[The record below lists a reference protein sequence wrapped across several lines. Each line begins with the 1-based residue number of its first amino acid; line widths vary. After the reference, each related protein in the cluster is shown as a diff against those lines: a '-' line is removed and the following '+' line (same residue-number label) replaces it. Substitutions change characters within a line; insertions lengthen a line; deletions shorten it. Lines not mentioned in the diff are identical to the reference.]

1 MVLLNQIYFN
11 IIMDLDT
18 SWILEEE
25 LKYYSLLDKE
35 PMQNINCY
43 FIYIGSDNN
52 IQKVNKSS
60 EKIVYLCES
69 NNSKKG
75 ILNNRILQIIQNK
88 KFLDNGNRYKLINL
102 MKFFIDI
109 DPKQLIEFSSISF
122 DLSSINFQF
131 FKEVNIFGNIN
142 IDPSIF
148 IFHSINSLYFFFKE
162 DEMLVKPI
170 RSILKNKNEN
180 SRTTKKVKI
189 YEQN

>member
-1 MVLLNQIYFN
+1 
-11 IIMDLDT
+11 MDLDT